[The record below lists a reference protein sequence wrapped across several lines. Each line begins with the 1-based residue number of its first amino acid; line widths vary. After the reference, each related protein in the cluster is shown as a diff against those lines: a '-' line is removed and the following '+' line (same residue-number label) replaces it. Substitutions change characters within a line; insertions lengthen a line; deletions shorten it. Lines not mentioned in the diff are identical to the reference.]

1 MKYSGKAYRV
11 HVPNSRDPFINTR
24 LISAGKD
31 PVSGLERF
39 WISSY
44 NANMGCT
51 GVLIDE
57 WGNGKIKKFGL
68 PYYGFYSAVYTEDH
82 TLWLCGF
89 MDKVCSYK
97 PDTEEFRCYE
107 TGGSG
112 SLVFAGMP
120 YDPKTGRLFTAVS
133 TPPNTEGMVFD
144 TKTKEAVRFYK
155 NQWKHKY
162 LSNSFPNG
170 DRSFTVVIETP
181 GVGFYRWDPETLEVS
196 LMRDF
201 PPEDGR
207 SVGSGSLLIDGK
219 FYISGKGWYDPIEN
233 RIREGIKP
241 DTEGVWRVYDPE
253 EGAVYGTVSQ
263 DSDSTVVK
271 WNTATGEVSKLYT
284 IKNCYAYTVS
294 FTKDFNAVAVNLYGY
309 FYRINLKEKSM
320 EVCSR
325 LETDEYGRTDCIM
338 RVDDKTLL
346 GTPFITQRFW
356 TVNLETGEGRDCGR
370 VASAGGQV
378 NLTWNMDGIVYMA
391 CYTSGELAKYDPKL
405 PVYYPENPYVVVY
418 PPKPAMRPVAGVS
431 DSESLYYTCD
441 YEYGMPG
448 CMLVKY
454 NTKSNRSMYKKDV
467 LPGQQIRTLFYDPEA
482 RVLVGGSTPEG
493 DCGSYVPEIIESYF
507 SLIDPS
513 TLTVV
518 KTAKAA
524 KDTYHARVL
533 GLLGEKKALIHHKD
547 RSNVWDYEND
557 RFQTLD
563 FSEFIKEKITNLQP
577 TKKPGLFVLLI
588 EGNLE
593 LWDLS
598 NKKKIKTI
606 AEELPSCR
614 IIVDGEHIHLHAGN
628 EITVLDNALKGLV

>member
-1 MKYSGKAYRV
+1 
-11 HVPNSRDPFINTR
+11 
-24 LISAGKD
+24 
-31 PVSGLERF
+31 
-39 WISSY
+39 
-44 NANMGCT
+44 
-51 GVLIDE
+51 
-57 WGNGKIKKFGL
+57 
-68 PYYGFYSAVYTEDH
+68 
-82 TLWLCGF
+82 
-89 MDKVCSYK
+89 
-97 PDTEEFRCYE
+97 
-107 TGGSG
+107 
-112 SLVFAGMP
+112 MP

-309 FYRINLKEKSM
+309 FYRINLKEKSL

-346 GTPFITQRFW
+346 GTPLYYPAFLDRTWKR
-356 TVNLETGEGRDCGR
+356 EKDDCGR

-391 CYTSGELAKYDPKL
+391 CYT
-405 PVYYPENPYVVVY
+405 PENWRNTTETAGILSRKPYVVVY
-418 PPKPAMRPVAGVS
+418 SPKPAMRPVAGVS
-431 DSESLYYTCD
+431 TSRAFTTLAI
-441 YEYGMPG
+441 M
-448 CMLVKY
+448 
-454 NTKSNRSMYKKDV
+454 NT
-467 LPGQQIRTLFYDPEA
+467 A
-482 RVLVGGSTPEG
+482 
-493 DCGSYVPEIIESYF
+493 
-507 SLIDPS
+507 
-513 TLTVV
+513 
-518 KTAKAA
+518 
-524 KDTYHARVL
+524 
-533 GLLGEKKALIHHKD
+533 
-547 RSNVWDYEND
+547 
-557 RFQTLD
+557 
-563 FSEFIKEKITNLQP
+563 
-577 TKKPGLFVLLI
+577 
-588 EGNLE
+588 
-593 LWDLS
+593 
-598 NKKKIKTI
+598 
-606 AEELPSCR
+606 CR
-614 IIVDGEHIHLHAGN
+614 GVCW
-628 EITVLDNALKGLV
+628 